1 MAFARFKVCPLSWGA
16 TWGEDGTCDGAVLP
30 SFLPIERFN
39 PPHGLCVAHFSQVPL
54 CGRKVG
60 MAKDDLGDDF
70 NRGSGPARVRRRVP
84 SQIMGTETNANP
96 FAGVPH
102 DHPGSRVTYREDA
115 ILGCDPLVANVCFEA
130 FRHLLG
136 NEDHFFL
143 PAAFRLPEDQPP
155 VLNVPGR
162 EFQGFAH
169 AQTTTGHHLHEQAIS
184 GHGNLEDDLI
194 HGLLL
199 QEVPPYLIRCTEEL
213 SQHGRVA
220 RILEIG
226 LTGVLDEVEEGGQGG
241 ETGSLGRLLP
251 AVGERGQEAEDF
263 LCGEGLQ
270 ISVREGSGELG
281 QEKLIARDRIFF
293 VNWPGGRKDTALRLF
308 PPSWYTS
315 FVP

>member
-1 MAFARFKVCPLSWGA
+1 
-16 TWGEDGTCDGAVLP
+16 
-30 SFLPIERFN
+30 
-39 PPHGLCVAHFSQVPL
+39 
-54 CGRKVG
+54 
-60 MAKDDLGDDF
+60 MAKDDLGDDL
-70 NRGSGPARVRRRVP
+70 NRGSGPARVRRRVA
-84 SQIMGTETNANP
+84 SQIMGAEPNANP
-96 FAGVPH
+96 FAGVSH
-102 DHPGSRVTYREDA
+102 DVPGGRVTDREDA
-115 ILGCDPLVANVCFEA
+115 ILGCDPLVPNVLLESL
-130 FRHLLG
+130 RHLLG

-143 PAAFRLPEDQPP
+143 PAAFRRSQNQPT

-162 EFQGFAH
+162 ELQRFAH
-169 AQTTTGHHLHEQAIS
+169 PQTAPGHQLNEQAITDS
-184 GHGNLEDDLI
+184 GNLEDDLI

-213 SQHGRVA
+213 SQHGRIA